1 MIFSTMHPII
11 EMLKDGDRRSIG
23 RASDVV
29 GQILKEPDLFDL
41 LISGMC
47 LDDPILRMRCADA
60 AEKITAI
67 HPEYLLPHKNVF
79 LTALTKVDQ
88 AEVRWHV
95 APMLARLPLS
105 DIEQKEVAGI
115 LTVYLKDRSSIV
127 KTASIQAL
135 FDLAMRNH
143 SLLPLALRHIKEVVV
158 LGTPAMQARSRKLL
172 AKISRLTAT
181 STRSDRSAGAPESA
195 G

>member
-1 MIFSTMHPII
+1 MHPII
-11 EMLKDGDRRSIG
+11 EMLKGGDRRSIG

-29 GQILKEPDLFDL
+29 GRILKEPDLFDL

-79 LTALTKVDQ
+79 LTALAKVDQ

-181 STRSDRSAGAPESA
+181 STRSDRSAGALESA

>member
-1 MIFSTMHPII
+1 MHPII
-11 EMLKDGDRRSIG
+11 EMLKGGDRRSIG

-29 GQILKEPDLFDL
+29 GRILKEPDLFDL
-41 LISGMC
+41 LISGML

-79 LTALTKVDQ
+79 LTALAKVDQ

-105 DIEQKEVAGI
+105 HAERKDVVDVLIGC
-115 LTVYLKDRSSIV
+115 LKDRSSIV
-127 KTASIQAL
+127 KTAAMQAL
-135 FDLAMRNH
+135 FDLAMRDH
-143 SLLPLALRHIKEVVV
+143 SLLPLALCHIKEVVV
-158 LGTPAMQARSRKLL
+158 AGTPAMQARSRKLL
-172 AKISRLTAT
+172 TKISRLSENTA
-181 STRSDRSAGAPESA
+181 RSDRSAGTPESA

>member
-11 EMLKDGDRRSIG
+11 EMLRGGDRRSIG

-29 GQILKEPDLFDL
+29 GRILKEPDLFDL

-47 LDDPILRMRCADA
+47 LDDPILRMRW

-79 LTALTKVDQ
+79 LTALAKVDQ

-181 STRSDRSAGAPESA
+181 STRSDRSAGALESA

>member
-11 EMLKDGDRRSIG
+11 EMLKGGDRRSIG

-79 LTALTKVDQ
+79 LTALAKVDQ

-127 KTASIQAL
+127 KAASIQAL

-181 STRSDRSAGAPESA
+181 STRSDRSAGALESA